1 MYAKH
6 IIVKRRTDAA
16 AHAGGKAFGD
26 GKAQAGGLTASGH
39 IGGVEAV
46 KNTWKIVGGNAV
58 RTVLKGNV
66 YGAVR

>member
-6 IIVKRRTDAA
+6 IIVKRRTNAA

-26 GKAQAGGLTASGH
+26 GKAQAGGLTASGD
-39 IGGVEAV
+39 ISGVEAV